1 MMLKRLIAKGA
12 VSLDESGKYQQYS
25 AAVAYAEVEPEE
37 TASFLT
43 KVYGG
48 SVGLMV
54 SNLVGRGA
62 LSEQEIRELK
72 AILDA
77 AEQQEETDMLKDA
90 LTLSA
95 LIAAVLLVRAAFK
108 SRVPKRLLYALWLVV
123 LLKLCLPGTAVR
135 PAAPACGSSDST
147 GAAGRGRN
155 TCACPRPPRSSP
167 RRPLTQP
174 QTPAQTAT
182 PPQPQE
188 AAKPAAATPLVTAPV
203 LAGLVRRQRAARPL
217 AASYV
222 AGLYGSAV

>member
-1 MMLKRLIAKGA
+1 MKTLWQRPGQTLAELVSALDADTGWSRATIFMMLKRLIAKGA

-77 AEQQEETDMLKDA
+77 AEQQED
-90 LTLSA
+90 
-95 LIAAVLLVRAAFK
+95 
-108 SRVPKRLLYALWLVV
+108 
-123 LLKLCLPGTAVR
+123 
-135 PAAPACGSSDST
+135 
-147 GAAGRGRN
+147 
-155 TCACPRPPRSSP
+155 
-167 RRPLTQP
+167 
-174 QTPAQTAT
+174 
-182 PPQPQE
+182 
-188 AAKPAAATPLVTAPV
+188 
-203 LAGLVRRQRAARPL
+203 
-217 AASYV
+217 
-222 AGLYGSAV
+222 